1 MGAKNE
7 HHKIPQRGGLLDG
20 FIIPLSSRLRQFA
33 YLRAIRD
40 SFCLLMPFIILLTL
54 LHMLGFLVVN
64 PTGPLLGEEWLGLGS
79 FLTDGL
85 HDQAYRESAFFARC
99 LRLKAYLEVTSIL
112 ASLLFSLVL
121 TVKLAKLWQSN
132 RYLALL
138 CSVSAY
144 LFLIT
149 AYPGNFHELTLYFSV
164 RGFFLAL
171 LIATFST
178 LLFSRLSR
186 LHMLHLP
193 VVPGLPREMA
203 SSLQLLPPLAIT
215 LTASLLTAF
224 GWTSIEQSML
234 SLPTLLAANIT
245 NSLPQSPA
253 AAILYEFSRRFLWWL
268 GLNGSSLT
276 GFWSEA
282 FYVPAQTAN
291 ELAGGK
297 YVFTAEF
304 FDATSISLLGLSISV
319 WVFASRKRLRTLSA
333 YCFPTLLFSINEP
346 FLFALPIVLNPMFL
360 VPYLLA
366 PMLNVYVGYL
376 AIHWGIVPLFRYT
389 IESAAPVFM
398 QGWLATGDVM
408 GAVLQLVWLS
418 LDIVIYTPFVIIF
431 NLLTH
436 EEDRLEEAQPHET

>member
-1 MGAKNE
+1 MGAKN
-7 HHKIPQRGGLLDG
+7 HQHAGPRRVGLLDG
-20 FIIPLSSRLRQFA
+20 FIIPLASRLRQLA

-54 LHMLGFLVVN
+54 LHMLGCLVIN

-85 HDQAYRESAFFARC
+85 HDQGYRESAFFAHC
-99 LRLKAYLEVTSIL
+99 LQIKNYLDVTSIL
-112 ASLLFSLVL
+112 GSLLFALVL
-121 TVKLAKLWQSN
+121 TVKLAKLWQGN
-132 RYLALL
+132 KHLALL

-144 LFLIT
+144 LFLLT
-149 AYPGNFHELTLYFSV
+149 AFPGNFHDMTLYFSV

-186 LHMLHLP
+186 LKLLRLP
-193 VVPGLPREMA
+193 VVSGLPREMA
-203 SSLQLLPPLAIT
+203 ASLQLLPPLAIT
-215 LTASLLTAF
+215 LIASLLTAF

-234 SLPTLLAANIT
+234 SLPAILAAHIGS
-245 NSLPQSPA
+245 SLPQSPV

-268 GLNGSSLT
+268 GLNGTSLT
-276 GFWSEA
+276 CFWSEA

-291 ELAGGK
+291 ELTGGK

-304 FDATSISLLGLSISV
+304 FDATSISLLGLAISI
-319 WVFASRKRLRTLSA
+319 WVFASRSRLRTLSA
-333 YCFPTLLFSINEP
+333 YSFPTLLFSINEP

-360 VPYLLA
+360 VPYMLA

-389 IESAAPVFM
+389 IESTAPVFL

-431 NLLTH
+431 NLLTQ
-436 EEDRLEEAQPHET
+436 EEDQREEAQPHEV